1 MRKLV
6 LGGLV
11 AAVVVGTS
19 VGVVLGSGSTAAIK
33 ASAVSGSIR
42 MHRVDAP
49 SSRVAG
55 IGTERRRHR
64 AKVIYLETAPF
75 TLQPNA
81 TQAARGPCPRR
92 ARAINGYFGEDGET
106 AVPVFDS
113 VGNSPRIWLIAV
125 HNTDTAAPVSAFLG
139 TVCLKP

>member
-6 LGGLV
+6 LAGLV
-11 AAVVVGTS
+11 VAVAVGTS
-19 VGVVLGSGSTAAIK
+19 VGIVFGSGSTAAIK
-33 ASAVSGSIR
+33 ASAVSGSIP

-106 AVPVFDS
+106 AFPILDS
-113 VGNSPRIWLIAV
+113 IGNSPRTWFIAV
-125 HNTDTAAPVSAFLG
+125 HNGGMDPVTAFLG